1 MNINFK
7 QKAMKKLI
15 LSVFAVSLL
24 MTSCN
29 SDDDSVS
36 ETPQLKL
43 NLTGLEN
50 LGANYRYEG
59 WLIVNGNPISTGVF
73 TVNDNGVLS
82 KTSFDVN
89 ATTLANATKF
99 VLSIEPTVDPSP
111 APSDT
116 KYLVGDFSGNTATL
130 SAGIV
135 GDFSTATG
143 KYFLGTPTNGNANPE
158 SGIWFL
164 DDTSGSAVA
173 GLNLATLDAGWKYEG
188 WVVTNGV
195 VLSTGRFSAV
205 NAADEAAPYSGAMMA
220 PPFPGEDF
228 LMNAPAGLTFPGNLS
243 GSTVVISVEPE
254 PDNSPMPFALK
265 PLVHTVANPAVTGQ
279 TINMMANLTS
289 FPSGTVTR

>member
-59 WLIVNGNPISTGVF
+59 WLIVNGNPVSTGVF

-173 GLNLATLDAGWKYEG
+173 GLNLPTLDAGWKYEG